1 MSDRTLE
8 ARLLILCWVIA
19 IVVGFFASFV
29 MSVMAFRGGTPTN
42 GVILGAIAVGCA
54 ILCYRTYA
62 ARDDLRSD

>member
-1 MSDRTLE
+1 MSGRTLG
-8 ARLLILCWVIA
+8 ARLLILCWVVA

-29 MSVMAFRGGTPTN
+29 MSVMAFRDGTLTN
-42 GVILGAIAVGCA
+42 GVILGAIAIGCA